1 MSFDASIRCSS
12 SSFTS
17 GIEMAS
23 LQESILNFALNRPK
37 LVIVAAV
44 LITMVSQK
52 RDPGGETS

>member
-1 MSFDASIRCSS
+1 
-12 SSFTS
+12 
-17 GIEMAS
+17 MAS